1 MTDTNESRLP
11 TAVYLELV
19 TTPGQDLP
27 LDLLVAR
34 LQMLSH
40 LPQPEST
47 LNVGSQGVL
56 LTFAHPTQT
65 LTFARELMGLT
76 QRADWE
82 LAPLRVGVHT
92 ATMARTSPDAPEATI
107 SGSSIDGAMRVAR
120 LAEPNQALAT
130 AQFQT
135 VVVHL
140 LKIGAGMLVPLGK
153 RTTSSGRTLDVFE
166 IVGPPRSVPAP
177 VQPAPATR
185 PPAARLPAPASRV
198 KAADSLSEEKIAVI
212 GQLLAAEIGPI
223 AKVLV
228 KNARA
233 HLPDQ
238 NRFLLHLADAVPEP
252 DRRREFLVQATKF
265 TA

>member
-1 MTDTNESRLP
+1 MADTTETRLP
-11 TAVYLELV
+11 TAAYIELV
-19 TTPGQDLP
+19 AAPGQARTVE
-27 LDLLVAR
+27 LLGAR
-34 LQMLSH
+34 LRELVQ

-47 LNVGSQGVL
+47 LNVGSNGVL
-56 LTFAHPTQT
+56 LTFVHPSQT
-65 LTFARELMGLT
+65 LTFVRELMGLT
-76 QRADWE
+76 RRADWG
-82 LAPLRVGVHT
+82 LPPLRVGVHV
-92 ATMARTSPDAPEATI
+92 ASMARTSAESQDATI
-107 SGSSIDGAMRVAR
+107 SGSSIDGAMRIAG

-140 LKIGAGMLVPLGK
+140 LKIGAGLLVPLGK
-153 RTTSSGRTLDVFE
+153 RTTGSGKTLDVFE
-166 IVGPPRSVPAP
+166 IAAPPRAASAPAAAPAAPAAARVPAP
-177 VQPAPATR
+177 
-185 PPAARLPAPASRV
+185 
-198 KAADSLSEEKIAVI
+198 ADALAEEQISAI

-223 AKVLV
+223 AKVLI

-252 DRRREFLVQATKF
+252 DRRRDFLSQAIKL